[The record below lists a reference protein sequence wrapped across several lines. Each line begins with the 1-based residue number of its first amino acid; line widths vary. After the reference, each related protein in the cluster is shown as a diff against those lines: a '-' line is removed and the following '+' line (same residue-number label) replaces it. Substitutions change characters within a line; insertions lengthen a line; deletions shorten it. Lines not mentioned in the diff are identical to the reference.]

1 MQLKYTIFLFAAL
14 AFALQ
19 SSAQVAQV
27 AQAPSPVAKTP
38 KSGKAPAPAPAKAAS
53 TKAVASPPPVIYAP
67 KRSFSQWVNDLPKDP
82 VLLVGFIVSILSGI
96 GFLFV
101 IYTVVFELIM
111 GIPFKRQTVLLGG
124 SPINK
129 ASSVN

>member
-1 MQLKYTIFLFAAL
+1 MQLKIFAFVLL
-14 AFALQ
+14 AIA
-19 SSAQVAQV
+19 SSCAQE
-27 AQAPSPVAKTP
+27 
-38 KSGKAPAPAPAKAAS
+38 APAPTEVAPQSTNETATATPPVVEEVAAVE
-53 TKAVASPPPVIYAP
+53 ALPPPPPIVYAP
-67 KRSFSQWVNDLPKDP
+67 KRSFGQWVRDLPQDP
-82 VLLVGFIVSILSGI
+82 ILLVGFIVSLLSGV

-111 GIPFKRQTVLLGG
+111 GIPFKRQSVFLGG